1 MTTAKRIRAI
11 LVNNYSLNPDDLT
24 PDARLDDLGIDS
36 LGMAELLF
44 TIEDEFSVVLASEPI
59 NLATFGDVVELI
71 DGLLAG
77 KSEGAMAEQNSHP
90 AARPSVVTSDGAQ
103 LAS

>member
-1 MTTAKRIRAI
+1 MTTAHRIRAI

-59 NLATFGDVVELI
+59 NLATFADVVDLI
-71 DGLLAG
+71 DGLLQA
-77 KSEGAMAEQNSHP
+77 KSESAALEQNGHP
-90 AARPSVVTSDGAQ
+90 AARPSVVTSGGAQ
-103 LAS
+103 LAT